1 MKDEMYEQEKQS
13 EDEVIQ
19 EQADLQKQEE
29 TAEMSEAEAIEAE
42 TDAKEVKAESGEG
55 SETKTG
61 TEKKKKEMT
70 LQKKWGMVV
79 AMALVFGLIAGGTM
93 YGVNAAANRLY
104 SQNHI
109 SQTDT
114 TEASTSE
121 SSSGVAQVADNAMP
135 SVVTISTMSV
145 EEMRSFFGGTQQYEV
160 EGAGTGVIIGENDTE
175 LLIATNNHVVE
186 GASSLSVGFIDEST
200 VSAEIKGTDAENDLA
215 VISVKLSD
223 ISTDTM
229 NQIKI
234 ASIGDSDELQL
245 GEQVVAIGNALGY
258 GQSVT
263 SGYVSALN
271 RDLSLT
277 DESGNTINSTGLIQT
292 DAAINPGNSGGA
304 LLNMNGELIGI
315 NEAKS
320 GTTSSGTTV
329 DNIGFAIPINKA
341 QESLQNLMNQETREK
356 VSEDQASYIGIQGA
370 SVSSDEQEKFSIPA
384 GVVVASVVEDGPAAQ
399 AGIQEGDI
407 ITELD
412 GRSVSS
418 IEGLQDTLQYYAAG
432 ETVDIVVQRA
442 HHVADNLLYGTAAV
456 VFDFYRF
463 FHRHGAVGYGARLVK
478 AQHVDPRQHFDA
490 IQFLHKGVA
499 FSEAYYRNRQRNAGQ
514 QKRPRRYQRNNA
526 ARRFTDGKHNGV
538 AAGWSVVEVVEE
550 RKHGNRHN
558 QHGYDFQHQIERF
571 KQFGARFAV
580 FFSLQRQPFDIIML
594 ADFVNFRHAFAACH
608 ETAGVKRV
616 AFLFEHRHRF
626 ARQH

>member
-1 MKDEMYEQEKQS
+1 MKDEMYEQENQS

-19 EQADLQKQEE
+19 EQTDLQKQEE

-234 ASIGDSDELQL
+234 ASIGDSDKLQL

-442 HHVADNLLYGTAAV
+442 DNGSYQEQTLSITLGS
-456 VFDFYRF
+456 
-463 FHRHGAVGYGARLVK
+463 
-478 AQHVDPRQHFDA
+478 AQDA
-490 IQFLHKGVA
+490 
-499 FSEAYYRNRQRNAGQ
+499 ET
-514 QKRPRRYQRNNA
+514 NN
-526 ARRFTDGKHNGV
+526 
-538 AAGWSVVEVVEE
+538 
-550 RKHGNRHN
+550 
-558 QHGYDFQHQIERF
+558 
-571 KQFGARFAV
+571 
-580 FFSLQRQPFDIIML
+580 
-594 ADFVNFRHAFAACH
+594 
-608 ETAGVKRV
+608 
-616 AFLFEHRHRF
+616 
-626 ARQH
+626 

>member
-29 TAEMSEAEAIEAE
+29 TAEMSEAE

-79 AMALVFGLIAGGTM
+79 AMALVFGLIAGGAM

-442 HHVADNLLYGTAAV
+442 DNGSYQEQTLSITLGS
-456 VFDFYRF
+456 
-463 FHRHGAVGYGARLVK
+463 
-478 AQHVDPRQHFDA
+478 AQDA
-490 IQFLHKGVA
+490 
-499 FSEAYYRNRQRNAGQ
+499 ET
-514 QKRPRRYQRNNA
+514 NN
-526 ARRFTDGKHNGV
+526 
-538 AAGWSVVEVVEE
+538 
-550 RKHGNRHN
+550 
-558 QHGYDFQHQIERF
+558 
-571 KQFGARFAV
+571 
-580 FFSLQRQPFDIIML
+580 
-594 ADFVNFRHAFAACH
+594 
-608 ETAGVKRV
+608 
-616 AFLFEHRHRF
+616 
-626 ARQH
+626 

>member
-1 MKDEMYEQEKQS
+1 MKDEMYEQENQS

-29 TAEMSEAEAIEAE
+29 TAEMSKAEATEAE

-55 SETKTG
+55 PETKTG

-121 SSSGVAQVADNAMP
+121 SRSGVAQVADNAMP

-442 HHVADNLLYGTAAV
+442 DNGSYQEQTLSITLGS
-456 VFDFYRF
+456 
-463 FHRHGAVGYGARLVK
+463 
-478 AQHVDPRQHFDA
+478 AQDA
-490 IQFLHKGVA
+490 
-499 FSEAYYRNRQRNAGQ
+499 
-514 QKRPRRYQRNNA
+514 
-526 ARRFTDGKHNGV
+526 
-538 AAGWSVVEVVEE
+538 
-550 RKHGNRHN
+550 
-558 QHGYDFQHQIERF
+558 
-571 KQFGARFAV
+571 
-580 FFSLQRQPFDIIML
+580 
-594 ADFVNFRHAFAACH
+594 
-608 ETAGVKRV
+608 ETNS
-616 AFLFEHRHRF
+616 
-626 ARQH
+626 

>member
-1 MKDEMYEQEKQS
+1 MKDEMYEQENQS

-19 EQADLQKQEE
+19 EQTDLQKQEE
-29 TAEMSEAEAIEAE
+29 TAEMSEAEATEAE

-234 ASIGDSDELQL
+234 ASIGDSDKLQL

-356 VSEDQASYIGIQGA
+356 VSENQASYIGIQGA

-442 HHVADNLLYGTAAV
+442 DNGSYQEQTLSITLGS
-456 VFDFYRF
+456 
-463 FHRHGAVGYGARLVK
+463 
-478 AQHVDPRQHFDA
+478 AQDA
-490 IQFLHKGVA
+490 
-499 FSEAYYRNRQRNAGQ
+499 ET
-514 QKRPRRYQRNNA
+514 NN
-526 ARRFTDGKHNGV
+526 
-538 AAGWSVVEVVEE
+538 
-550 RKHGNRHN
+550 
-558 QHGYDFQHQIERF
+558 
-571 KQFGARFAV
+571 
-580 FFSLQRQPFDIIML
+580 
-594 ADFVNFRHAFAACH
+594 
-608 ETAGVKRV
+608 
-616 AFLFEHRHRF
+616 
-626 ARQH
+626 

>member
-1 MKDEMYEQEKQS
+1 MKDEMYEQENQS

-29 TAEMSEAEAIEAE
+29 TAEMSEAEATEAE

-55 SETKTG
+55 PETKTG

-320 GTTSSGTTV
+320 GTTSSGTTE

-442 HHVADNLLYGTAAV
+442 DNGSYQEQTLSITLGS
-456 VFDFYRF
+456 
-463 FHRHGAVGYGARLVK
+463 
-478 AQHVDPRQHFDA
+478 AQDA
-490 IQFLHKGVA
+490 
-499 FSEAYYRNRQRNAGQ
+499 ET
-514 QKRPRRYQRNNA
+514 NN
-526 ARRFTDGKHNGV
+526 
-538 AAGWSVVEVVEE
+538 
-550 RKHGNRHN
+550 
-558 QHGYDFQHQIERF
+558 
-571 KQFGARFAV
+571 
-580 FFSLQRQPFDIIML
+580 
-594 ADFVNFRHAFAACH
+594 
-608 ETAGVKRV
+608 
-616 AFLFEHRHRF
+616 
-626 ARQH
+626 

>member
-1 MKDEMYEQEKQS
+1 MKDEMYEQENQS

-29 TAEMSEAEAIEAE
+29 TAEMSKAEATEAE

-442 HHVADNLLYGTAAV
+442 DNGSYQEQTLSITLGS
-456 VFDFYRF
+456 
-463 FHRHGAVGYGARLVK
+463 
-478 AQHVDPRQHFDA
+478 AQDA
-490 IQFLHKGVA
+490 
-499 FSEAYYRNRQRNAGQ
+499 ET
-514 QKRPRRYQRNNA
+514 NN
-526 ARRFTDGKHNGV
+526 
-538 AAGWSVVEVVEE
+538 
-550 RKHGNRHN
+550 
-558 QHGYDFQHQIERF
+558 
-571 KQFGARFAV
+571 
-580 FFSLQRQPFDIIML
+580 
-594 ADFVNFRHAFAACH
+594 
-608 ETAGVKRV
+608 
-616 AFLFEHRHRF
+616 
-626 ARQH
+626 

>member
-1 MKDEMYEQEKQS
+1 M
-13 EDEVIQ
+13 
-19 EQADLQKQEE
+19 
-29 TAEMSEAEAIEAE
+29 
-42 TDAKEVKAESGEG
+42 
-55 SETKTG
+55 
-61 TEKKKKEMT
+61 
-70 LQKKWGMVV
+70 
-79 AMALVFGLIAGGTM
+79 
-93 YGVNAAANRLY
+93 
-104 SQNHI
+104 
-109 SQTDT
+109 
-114 TEASTSE
+114 
-121 SSSGVAQVADNAMP
+121 AQVADNAMP

-442 HHVADNLLYGTAAV
+442 DNGSYQEQTLSITLGS
-456 VFDFYRF
+456 
-463 FHRHGAVGYGARLVK
+463 
-478 AQHVDPRQHFDA
+478 AQDA
-490 IQFLHKGVA
+490 
-499 FSEAYYRNRQRNAGQ
+499 ET
-514 QKRPRRYQRNNA
+514 NN
-526 ARRFTDGKHNGV
+526 
-538 AAGWSVVEVVEE
+538 
-550 RKHGNRHN
+550 
-558 QHGYDFQHQIERF
+558 
-571 KQFGARFAV
+571 
-580 FFSLQRQPFDIIML
+580 
-594 ADFVNFRHAFAACH
+594 
-608 ETAGVKRV
+608 
-616 AFLFEHRHRF
+616 
-626 ARQH
+626 

>member
-1 MKDEMYEQEKQS
+1 MKDEMYKQENQS

-19 EQADLQKQEE
+19 EQTDLQKQEE
-29 TAEMSEAEAIEAE
+29 TAEMSETEAIEAE

-55 SETKTG
+55 AETKIG

-104 SQNHI
+104 RQNHI
-109 SQTDT
+109 SRTDT

-442 HHVADNLLYGTAAV
+442 DNGSYQEQTLSITLGS
-456 VFDFYRF
+456 
-463 FHRHGAVGYGARLVK
+463 
-478 AQHVDPRQHFDA
+478 AQDA
-490 IQFLHKGVA
+490 
-499 FSEAYYRNRQRNAGQ
+499 ET
-514 QKRPRRYQRNNA
+514 NN
-526 ARRFTDGKHNGV
+526 
-538 AAGWSVVEVVEE
+538 
-550 RKHGNRHN
+550 
-558 QHGYDFQHQIERF
+558 
-571 KQFGARFAV
+571 
-580 FFSLQRQPFDIIML
+580 
-594 ADFVNFRHAFAACH
+594 
-608 ETAGVKRV
+608 
-616 AFLFEHRHRF
+616 
-626 ARQH
+626 

>member
-1 MKDEMYEQEKQS
+1 MKDEMYEQENQS

-19 EQADLQKQEE
+19 EQTDLQKQEE
-29 TAEMSEAEAIEAE
+29 AAEMSEAEATEAE

-61 TEKKKKEMT
+61 SEKKKKEMT

-442 HHVADNLLYGTAAV
+442 DNGSYQEQTLSITLGS
-456 VFDFYRF
+456 
-463 FHRHGAVGYGARLVK
+463 
-478 AQHVDPRQHFDA
+478 AQDA
-490 IQFLHKGVA
+490 
-499 FSEAYYRNRQRNAGQ
+499 ET
-514 QKRPRRYQRNNA
+514 NN
-526 ARRFTDGKHNGV
+526 
-538 AAGWSVVEVVEE
+538 
-550 RKHGNRHN
+550 
-558 QHGYDFQHQIERF
+558 
-571 KQFGARFAV
+571 
-580 FFSLQRQPFDIIML
+580 
-594 ADFVNFRHAFAACH
+594 
-608 ETAGVKRV
+608 
-616 AFLFEHRHRF
+616 
-626 ARQH
+626 